1 MKESWIR
8 CVTLICY
15 ISFQLCNKL
24 LQKNLEK
31 SSGGDTFV
39 SLKFKKDMKTTN
51 VTKIE
56 ASYVAPTVYVIKMK
70 SEGCLCGSLD
80 RTQSNAPDDFEYGGT
95 L

>member
-1 MKESWIR
+1 M
-8 CVTLICY
+8 
-15 ISFQLCNKL
+15 SFQLCNKL

-31 SSGGDTFV
+31 SSGGGTFV
-39 SLKFKKDMKTTN
+39 GLKYREKMKKTN
-51 VTKIE
+51 VTKID
-56 ASYVAPTVYVIKMK
+56 ASYVAPTVYVIEMA

>member
-1 MKESWIR
+1 M
-8 CVTLICY
+8 
-15 ISFQLCNKL
+15 

-51 VTKIE
+51 VTKID
-56 ASYVAPTVYVIKMK
+56 ASYVAPTVYVIEMA
-70 SEGCLCGSLD
+70 SEGCLCGSID
-80 RTQSNAPDDFEYGGT
+80 RTESNDPDDYEYGGR

>member
-1 MKESWIR
+1 M
-8 CVTLICY
+8 TLICY

-56 ASYVAPTVYVIKMK
+56 ASYVAPTVYVIEMA
-70 SEGCLCGSLD
+70 SEGCLCGSFD
-80 RTQSNAPDDFEYGGT
+80 RTESNDPDDFGYGGK

>member
-1 MKESWIR
+1 M
-8 CVTLICY
+8 TLICY

-31 SSGGDTFV
+31 SSGGGTFIG
-39 SLKFKKDMKTTN
+39 LKYREKMKKTN

-56 ASYVAPTVYVIKMK
+56 ASYVAPTVYVIEMA
-70 SEGCLCGSLD
+70 SEGCLCGSID
-80 RTQSNAPDDFEYGGT
+80 RTESNDPDDYEYGGR

>member
-1 MKESWIR
+1 M
-8 CVTLICY
+8 VTIYNTSL
-15 ISFQLCNKL
+15 SATFQRHFSDGL
-24 LQKNLEK
+24 
-31 SSGGDTFV
+31 GGDTFV

-70 SEGCLCGSLD
+70 SEGCLCGSLENT
-80 RTQSNAPDDFEYGGT
+80 RSNDPDDYEYGGR

>member
-1 MKESWIR
+1 M
-8 CVTLICY
+8 TLICY

-31 SSGGDTFV
+31 SSGGGTFV

-56 ASYVAPTVYVIKMK
+56 ASYVAPTVYVIEMA
-70 SEGCLCGSLD
+70 SEGSLCGSFD
-80 RTQSNAPDDFEYGGT
+80 RTESNDPDDYEYGGR

>member
-1 MKESWIR
+1 M
-8 CVTLICY
+8 TLICY
-15 ISFQLCNKL
+15 ISFQLCNKW

-56 ASYVAPTVYVIKMK
+56 ASYVAPTVYVIEMA
-70 SEGCLCGSLD
+70 SDGCLCGSLD